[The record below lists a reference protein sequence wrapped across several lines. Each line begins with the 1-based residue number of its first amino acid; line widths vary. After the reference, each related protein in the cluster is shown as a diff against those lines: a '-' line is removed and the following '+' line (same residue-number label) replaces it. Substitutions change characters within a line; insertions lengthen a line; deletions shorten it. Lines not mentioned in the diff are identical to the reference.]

1 MFGPHDSL
9 SAARGARFLASR
21 ACVLVAAL
29 FVVLAGAPMLLVL
42 LPLAFVGLPFLM
54 VAFLSGASRNR
65 FETRHIQAWQ
75 RSVAHAG

>member
-9 SAARGARFLASR
+9 SAARGVRFVAIRASVVV
-21 ACVLVAAL
+21 APLLVVLV
-29 FVVLAGAPMLLVL
+29 GAPMLLML
-42 LPLAFVGLPFLM
+42 LPLAFAGLPFLL